1 MPGTA
6 EIPGQGTSLGTGA
19 GARTMEG
26 GRQRRPVG
34 SSKAWAE
41 GPSMDVATREGPGT
55 GQRAF
60 GAGTNH
66 RKGRQKAKEAHA
78 QGQRRPAPQQAG
90 GGHTRGGLWG
100 QTGKSHLV
108 RINCVHLEPRTRLK
122 RHIWQPSAL
131 GSNGGHHPRGSAG
144 CRGRRL
150 QKSGHWGQAKGKRA
164 RAAGYVKKKKFQ

>member
-66 RKGRQKAKEAHA
+66 RKGRQKAKEAH
-78 QGQRRPAPQQAG
+78 G
-90 GGHTRGGLWG
+90 
-100 QTGKSHLV
+100 TGTTS
-108 RINCVHLEPRTRLK
+108 
-122 RHIWQPSAL
+122 SGA
-131 GSNGGHHPRGSAG
+131 AA
-144 CRGRRL
+144 GRRRAHSWGPVGADWKEPPCEN
-150 QKSGHWGQAKGKRA
+150 QPRASGTPDKT
-164 RAAGYVKKKKFQ
+164 